1 MPYSVA
7 IELSGVADMNRL
19 LCTLGVAVALVG
31 GPAASQ
37 SAAPAAA
44 PSADAPYDAESA
56 RARLTTLSRDAF
68 IDDLL
73 SRMTVS
79 DKIGQL
85 RLISVGGDDPHEK
98 VMEDIRA
105 GQIGIVFNTVVRP
118 GIRLLQDQSLKSRL
132 QIPVAFAYDVVHGH
146 RTAFPISL
154 GLASSFDL
162 DAVSLSARIAAIEA
176 SADGLDISFSPM
188 VDVTREPRWG
198 RASEGFGED
207 TLLVSQMGA
216 AMVRAYQKDDLT
228 APDAIMA
235 AVKHYALYG
244 AIDGGRD
251 YNTVDMSPQRMFQDF
266 LPPYKAAIDAG
277 AGGVMVSLNAI
288 NGVPASAD
296 SWLLKDLLRDRW
308 GFKGATFSDHG
319 AILELIKHGVAANT
333 RDAGRLAI
341 TAGVDLSMG
350 DVVYGR
356 ELPGLLKAGDIDIG
370 MIDRSARHVLR
381 LKYDLGLFHDRYRR
395 LGLATD
401 PVMDDAATN
410 AEPRLHRPQ
419 ARDVARRSLVL
430 LKNQNDTLPL
440 ARQGTI
446 AVVGPLA
453 KSQRD
458 IIGSWSAAAVP
469 RQAVSVY
476 EGLVNAV
483 GKQATLTYARGANVT
498 DDRAIQGYLNEYLPD
513 LDIDTRSP
521 QAMIDEAV
529 ANARQADVVLAVV
542 GEAQGMAHEASSRT
556 DIVIPDSQRKLLQA
570 LKATGKPLV
579 IVLMNGRP
587 LALQWEHDHADAML
601 ETWFA
606 GTEGGN
612 AIADVLFGDYNP
624 SGKLP
629 MTFPRSVGQVP
640 IFYNHLNTGRPFDP
654 EKPNKYTSR
663 YFDSVN
669 GPLYPFGFGLSY
681 TQFSLSDVTLSSPT
695 MARDGTVSASIT
707 VTNTGARAGE
717 TTVQLYT
724 RDLLASISRP
734 VKELKHFQ
742 KIMLQPGESRDV
754 TFEITPADLQFYNTA
769 TELVLEPGEFQVQIG
784 LDSRETKNQ
793 TFTLL

>member
-7 IELSGVADMNRL
+7 IDLWGVAEMNRL
-19 LCTLGVAVALVG
+19 LCVLGVVSTLLA
-31 GPAASQ
+31 GPALGQ
-37 SAAPAAA
+37 TP
-44 PSADAPYDAESA
+44 PTPQAPYDVQAA
-56 RARLTTLSRDAF
+56 QARLTTLSREAF
-68 IDDLL
+68 LDDLL
-73 SRMTVS
+73 ARMTVA

-85 RLISVGGDDPHEK
+85 RLISVGGDNPREK
-98 VMEDIRA
+98 VMAEIRA

-118 GIRLLQDQSLKSRL
+118 GIRLLQDQSLQSRL

-162 DAVSLSARIAAIEA
+162 DAVALSARIAAVEA

-188 VDVTREPRWG
+188 VDVTRDPRWG
-198 RASEGFGED
+198 RTSEGFGED
-207 TLLVSQMGA
+207 TTLVSQMGA

-228 APDAIMA
+228 APDTIMA

-244 AIDGGRD
+244 AIEGGRD
-251 YNTVDMSPQRMFQDF
+251 YNTVDMSPQRMFQDY

-277 AGGVMVSLNAI
+277 AGGVMVSLNSI

-319 AILELIKHGVAANT
+319 AILELIKHGVAAD
-333 RDAGRLAI
+333 RREAGRLAI
-341 TAGVDLSMG
+341 RAGVDLSMN
-350 DVVYGR
+350 DVVYG
-356 ELPGLLKAGDIDIG
+356 EQLPALLKDGEIDIG

-401 PVMDDAATN
+401 PVMDDEATN
-410 AEPRLHRPQ
+410 AESRLHRQQ
-419 ARDVARRSLVL
+419 AREVARKSLVL
-430 LKNQNDTLPL
+430 LKNERQTLPL
-440 ARQGTI
+440 RKQGHI

-458 IIGSWSAAAVP
+458 IIGSWSAAALP

-476 EGLVNAV
+476 QGLANAV
-483 GKQATLTYARGANVT
+483 GKQAVLSYARGANVT
-498 DDRAIQGYLNEYLPD
+498 DDVAVQSYLNEYLPD
-513 LDIDTRSP
+513 VEVDKRSA

-529 ANARQADVVLAVV
+529 AVAAKADVVVAVV

-556 DIVIPDSQRKLLQA
+556 DIVIPESQRHLLRA

-587 LALQWEHDHADAML
+587 LALGWEHEQADAML

-654 EKPNKYTSR
+654 ANPNKYTSR

-669 GPLYPFGFGLSY
+669 GPLYPFGYGLSY
-681 TQFSLSDVTLSSPT
+681 TEFSLSEVSLSSPT
-695 MARDGTVSASIT
+695 VQRNGTLKASIT
-707 VTNTGARAGE
+707 VTNTGQVAGE
-717 TTVQLYT
+717 TAVQLYL
-724 RDLLASISRP
+724 RDVVASISRP

-742 KIMLQPGESRDV
+742 KIMLQPGESRVV
-754 TFEITPADLQFYNTA
+754 TFDIAPSDLQFYNAA
-769 TELVLEPGEFQVQIG
+769 TELVSEPGEFQVFMG
-784 LDSRETKNQ
+784 LDSRDTKSK

>member
-7 IELSGVADMNRL
+7 IDLWGVADMNRL
-19 LCTLGVAVALVG
+19 LCALGVAVALVA
-31 GPAASQ
+31 GPALGQ
-37 SAAPAAA
+37 MA
-44 PSADAPYDAESA
+44 PSADAPYDADAA
-56 RARLTTLSRDAF
+56 RARLTTLSREAF
-68 IDDLL
+68 LDDLL
-73 SRMTVS
+73 GRMTVA

-85 RLISVGGDDPHEK
+85 RLISVGGENPREK
-98 VMEDIRA
+98 VMADIRA

-118 GIRLLQDQSLKSRL
+118 GIRLLQDQSLQSRL

-162 DAVSLSARIAAIEA
+162 DAVGLSARIAAVEA

-188 VDVTREPRWG
+188 VDVTRDPRWG
-198 RASEGFGED
+198 RTSEGFGED

-228 APDAIMA
+228 APDTIMA

-244 AIDGGRD
+244 AIEGGRD
-251 YNTVDMSPQRMFQDF
+251 YNTVDMSPQRMFQDY

-277 AGGVMVSLNAI
+277 AGGVMVSLNSI

-296 SWLLKDLLRDRW
+296 PWLLKDLLRDRW

-319 AILELIKHGVAANT
+319 AILELIKHGVAGNT

-341 TAGVDLSMG
+341 RAGVDLSMN
-350 DVVYGR
+350 DVVYG
-356 ELPGLLKAGDIDIG
+356 EQLPALLKDGEIDIG

-395 LGLATD
+395 LGLASD

-410 AEPRLHRPQ
+410 AESRLHRQQ
-419 ARDVARRSLVL
+419 AREVARKSLVL
-430 LKNQNDTLPL
+430 LKNEKQTLPL
-440 ARQGTI
+440 RKQGTI

-458 IIGSWSAAAVP
+458 IIGSWSAAAQP

-476 EGLVNAV
+476 QGLVNAV

-498 DDRAIQGYLNEYLPD
+498 DDRAIQHYLNEYLPD
-513 LDIDTRSP
+513 LEIDTRDP

-529 ANARQADVVLAVV
+529 TTAKQADVVLAVV

-570 LKATGKPLV
+570 LKATGRPLV

-587 LALQWEHDHADAML
+587 LALNWEHENADAML

-669 GPLYPFGFGLSY
+669 GPLYPFGYGLSY
-681 TQFSLSDVTLSSPT
+681 TQFSLSEVSLSTPTL
-695 MARDGTVSASIT
+695 ARDATLKASIT
-707 VTNTGARAGE
+707 VTNTGSRAGE
-717 TTVQLYT
+717 TAVQLYT
-724 RDLLASISRP
+724 RDLVASISRP

-742 KIMLQPGESRDV
+742 KIMLQAGESRVV
-754 TFEITPADLQFYNTA
+754 TFDITPADLQFYNAA
-769 TELVLEPGEFQVQIG
+769 TELVLEPGEFQVFIG
-784 LDSRETKNQ
+784 LDSRDTKMQ

>member
-7 IELSGVADMNRL
+7 IDLWGVTKMNRL
-19 LCTLGVAVALVG
+19 WCVLGIVVALVA
-31 GPAASQ
+31 GPTQAQ
-37 SAAPAAA
+37 TP
-44 PSADAPYDAESA
+44 PSPDAPYDAQTA
-56 RARLTTLSRDAF
+56 LARLTTLSREAF
-68 IDDLL
+68 LDDLL
-73 SRMTVS
+73 ARMTVAE
-79 DKIGQL
+79 KIGQL
-85 RLISVGGDDPHEK
+85 RLISVGGDNPREK
-98 VMEDIRA
+98 VMQEIRA

-162 DAVSLSARIAAIEA
+162 DAVALSARIAAVEA

-188 VDVTREPRWG
+188 VDVTRDPRWG
-198 RASEGFGED
+198 RTSEGFGED
-207 TLLVSQMGA
+207 TTLVSQMGA

-228 APDAIMA
+228 APDTIMA

-244 AIDGGRD
+244 AIEGGRD
-251 YNTVDMSPQRMFQDF
+251 YNTVDMSPQRMFQDY

-296 SWLLKDLLRDRW
+296 PWLLKDLLRDRW

-319 AILELIKHGVAANT
+319 AILELIKHGVAGN
-333 RDAGRLAI
+333 RREAGRLAI
-341 TAGVDLSMG
+341 RAGVDLSMN
-350 DVVYGR
+350 DVVYG
-356 ELPGLLKAGDIDIG
+356 EQLPALLKDGDIEMS
-370 MIDRSARHVLR
+370 MIDRSVRHVLR

-410 AEPRLHRPQ
+410 AESRLHRQQ
-419 ARDVARRSLVL
+419 AREVARKSLVL
-430 LKNQNDTLPL
+430 LKNDRQTLPL
-440 ARQGTI
+440 RRQGTI

-458 IIGSWSAAAVP
+458 IIGSWSAAALP

-476 EGLVNAV
+476 QGLAEAV
-483 GKQATLTYARGANVT
+483 GKQAVLTYARGANVT
-498 DDRAIQGYLNEYLPD
+498 DDPAIQGYLNEYLPD
-513 LDIDTRSP
+513 LEVDKRSAR
-521 QAMIDEAV
+521 AMIDEAV
-529 ANARQADVVLAVV
+529 AVARKADVVLAVV

-556 DIVIPDSQRKLLQA
+556 DIVIPESQRNLLRA

-587 LALQWEHDHADAML
+587 LALGWEHEQADAML

-612 AIADVLFGDYNP
+612 ASADVLFGDYNP

-654 EKPNKYTSR
+654 EHPNKYTSR

-669 GPLYPFGFGLSY
+669 GPLYPFGYGLSY
-681 TQFSLSDVTLSSPT
+681 TEFSLSEVSLSSPT
-695 MARDGTVSASIT
+695 VAGDGVLKASIT
-707 VTNTGARAGE
+707 VTNTGRVPGE
-717 TTVQLYT
+717 TAVQLYL
-724 RDLLASISRP
+724 RDLVASISRP

-742 KIMLQPGESRDV
+742 KIMLQPGESRIV
-754 TFEITPADLQFYNTA
+754 TFDITPSDLQFYNAA
-769 TELVLEPGEFQVQIG
+769 TELVSEPGEFQVFIG
-784 LDSRETKNQ
+784 LDSRDTKSK